1 MRPLLATLLSL
12 LIASCGGPPQEVID
26 SWQAITNGV
35 VGAAMPAH
43 QDLRGAQELD
53 DLILYLRTLQDT

>member
-1 MRPLLATLLSL
+1 MSL

-43 QDLRGAQELD
+43 RDLRGAQELD